1 MKEIIEKI
9 NNAKSVAVLGHV
21 NADPDSIGS
30 CFAFA
35 HMMRLSGK
43 EAVVYLSEKIEDRLT
58 FMGDDYVV
66 YEGENPPHHD
76 LCVCLDCGDIDRL
89 GLRKDI
95 FDAADNTV
103 SIDHH
108 RTNTYF
114 AQANYVDGEAPA
126 AAELLCR
133 LFREMHT
140 ELDCEAAKQL
150 YTALS
155 SDTGCFKFS
164 SVTPQTMREAAD
176 LLEYGFD
183 HAEIARQLFDSNS
196 PEEIRFKAEAMLA
209 LKRYFD
215 GKLTLVIIDDDMVKR
230 SGLSED
236 KLPNIVEIPRCVQ
249 GTEIAVSLKERK
261 GDIRVNL
268 RSNGAADVSAIALR
282 FGGGGHIK
290 AAGCTIK
297 ETNLEEAEKLI
308 IEVCREVLC

>member
-1 MKEIIEKI
+1 MKEIIKKI
-9 NNAKSVAVLGHV
+9 NDAKSFAVLGHV

-43 EAVVYLSEKIEDRLT
+43 EAVVYLSEIIEDRLT

-66 YEGENPPHHD
+66 YEDENPPHHD

-95 FDAADNTV
+95 FEAADSTV
-103 SIDHH
+103 SVDHH

-114 AQANYVDGEAPA
+114 ADLNYVDGEAPA

-133 LFREMHT
+133 LFREMNMK
-140 ELDCEAAKQL
+140 LDSEAAKQL
-150 YTALS
+150 YTAIS

-183 HAEIARQLFDSNS
+183 HAEIARQLFDSDS
-196 PEEIRFKAEAMLA
+196 PEEIRFKAEAVLK

-215 GKLTLVIIDDDMVKR
+215 GKLTLVVIDDDMVR
-230 SGLSED
+230 HSGLSESR
-236 KLPNIVEIPRCVQ
+236 LPNIVEIPRRVQ
-249 GTEIAVSLKERK
+249 GTEIAVSLKDQN

-268 RSNGAADVSAIALR
+268 RSNGNADVSAIALR

-297 ETNLEEAEKLI
+297 DTRLEEAEKLI
-308 IEVCREVLC
+308 IDVCKEVLF